1 MFRMIRCGIVA
12 TLAMAALVIPEAPAQ
27 TVSAREQI
35 QSAVQRAEAFEKQ
48 VKLPQAAREYE
59 QALDLARQH
68 LGPEDITTAAVM
80 NSLAELYY
88 AMGRYAEAEPLYR
101 RSLEVREKQLGAT
114 TPAWPPA

>member
-35 QSAVQRAEAFEKQ
+35 RSAVQRAEAFKKQ

-80 NSLAELYY
+80 NSLYG
-88 AMGRYAEAEPLYR
+88 MGRYAEAEPLSAAAW
-101 RSLEVREKQLGAT
+101 RSGEAAGRPPHVA
-114 TPAWPPA
+114 PA